1 MLFDAFDGLLLLAKG
16 GKMTYFGESEFLP
29 LRRLVKI
36 KQLIPCSM
44 MTAGKDSAKI
54 LDYFTRN
61 GAPCP
66 PDANPAEH
74 IIDVVQ
80 GGGTTDTKD
89 WVEIWNESE
98 ERKQALSQLDALN
111 ISSKNDSD
119 YVEDTADFATSHWFQ
134 FKTVSKRLSIHIWRS
149 PVRRYRD
156 TQNDF
161 AKADGRTGLHV
172 EQDHSPYFRR
182 TFQWIHLLEDW
193 KRHFRPAVETLCDFQ
208 LHLRCPW
215 LYQPDAAV
223 LLA

>member
-1 MLFDAFDGLLLLAKG
+1 M
-16 GKMTYFGESEFLP
+16 
-29 LRRLVKI
+29 I
-36 KQLIPCSM
+36 
-44 MTAGKDSAKI
+44 TAGKDSTKI

-80 GGGTTDTKD
+80 GGGTTTQKD
-89 WVEIWNESE
+89 WVEIWSQSE

-111 ISSKNDSD
+111 KSSKDDSD
-119 YVEDTADFATSHWFQ
+119 YVEDTADYATSHWFQ

-149 PVRRYRD
+149 PVRCYNEI
-156 TQNDF
+156 QNQL
-161 AKADGRTGLHV
+161 AKADICLGLHV
-172 EQDHSPYFRR
+172 EQDHSPYLRG
-182 TFQWIHLLEDW
+182 TFQWIHLLEDR
-193 KRHFRPAVETLCDFQ
+193 KRHFRPSVETLCDFQ
-208 LHLRCPW
+208 LYLRRPG